1 MANGDTKTPTWQ
13 WIAGIAISAL
23 MFLSNI
29 ILLTALS
36 DIRESKVVDSKMDVR
51 VTSIE
56 DTNKLQFDTIKEWRD
71 EIRLSLSQI
80 AKNQTFN
87 ARNFTDKQDSIIKEQ
102 KNAAKVKEKSRI
114 VIFEK

>member
-13 WIAGIAISAL
+13 WVAGLAISGL
-23 MFLSNI
+23 LLLSNF
-29 ILLTALS
+29 ILFTALT
-36 DIRESKVVDSKMDVR
+36 DIRDGKTVDAKIDVR

-102 KNAAKVKEKSRI
+102 KNAAKTKAKGVS
-114 VIFEK
+114 IFGK